1 MKMRKNKLARYRTLL
16 TEEEFKDDLE
26 VDNQDFDT
34 DFYLGE
40 EIEKLLEDDEISP
53 EESAFMDGY
62 LNENELI

>member
-1 MKMRKNKLARYRTLL
+1 MRKNKLARYRTLL